1 MKDTPSKWTRLESI
15 TLPVAT
21 AMPQPIVTQPIAFA
35 PPVEHTP
42 APATLAPFEQIEA
55 LHARIEA
62 QFRAE
67 LEALQRSSPAVQP
80 PVPIT
85 GRGYRTIVIDFKD
98 KPEDDEREKVPVRV
112 R

>member
-1 MKDTPSKWTRLESI
+1 MHSRPTLMKDTPSKWTRLESI

-21 AMPQPIVTQPIAFA
+21 ATPQPIVTQPIAFA
-35 PPVEHTP
+35 PPIEHT
-42 APATLAPFEQIEA
+42 PFEQIEA

-67 LEALQRSSPAVQP
+67 LEALQRNSPAVQP
-80 PVPIT
+80 PIPIT

-98 KPEDDEREKVPVRV
+98 KPEDDERERMPVRV